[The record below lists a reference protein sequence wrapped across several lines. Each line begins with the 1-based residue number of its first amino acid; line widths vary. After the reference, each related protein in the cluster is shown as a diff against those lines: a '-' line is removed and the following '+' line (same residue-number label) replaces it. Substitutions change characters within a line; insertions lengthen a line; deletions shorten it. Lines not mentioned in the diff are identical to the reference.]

1 MKRRPTKTS
10 EVMHGIAM
18 QEHPFTVEWTHLR
31 SAEMGKT
38 RENETVLKQFER
50 FEIVFMLRGPR
61 KLQKSFSIQDFFFFL
76 EIGKF
81 YKMQPIKS
89 PHLELKRKSPSRSIS
104 FFLEDFFNEAGKI
117 SLRRKRRLLAFQERS
132 SPSGE
137 TFLPAASPLKVKRKA
152 QPSSLVKGRGFNV
165 SQPVQYL
172 AKRLRTDHRSGPL
185 CSDVI

>member
-117 SLRRKRRLLAFQERS
+117 SLRISCEETENRS
-132 SPSGE
+132 QKWAIMQRCHLNSGK
-137 TFLPAASPLKVKRKA
+137 TKLFSK
-152 QPSSLVKGRGFNV
+152 
-165 SQPVQYL
+165 
-172 AKRLRTDHRSGPL
+172 
-185 CSDVI
+185 